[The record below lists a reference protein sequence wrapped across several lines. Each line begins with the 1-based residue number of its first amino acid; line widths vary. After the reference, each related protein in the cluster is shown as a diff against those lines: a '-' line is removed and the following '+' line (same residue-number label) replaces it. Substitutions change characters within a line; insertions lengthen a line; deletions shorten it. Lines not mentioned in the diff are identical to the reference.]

1 MSSQS
6 KELCKNDELV
16 NVLSRMIPVFKQFYE
31 ASHGDASINGIPRRV
46 QLSSLVLRLL
56 FQNAELTKEISAAFF
71 SDTEI
76 RNFFGITANV
86 DTDSGEVLFGGNR
99 CVLDNSGS
107 GGTQQP
113 ISAIANLFLAAID
126 LCVLEKDELDETT
139 IVANLHK
146 MIADFKAF
154 VMGSQI
160 EETHLIGFSG
170 FITEEGTRI
179 GFGDLNAFPLSAF
192 QSAYFFGRGDGIGF
206 VVKETFCRKKLFAG
220 TSEQMHEFI
229 GNGSMLV
236 DEEFFTN
243 MHLLI
248 KNVRLALVLT
258 LSDEKNAFPSFI
270 EGDYLMTPT
279 GNMNSFVQRDVVVGR
294 RPVNLQLNQK
304 SVNQLS
310 IKYLSIVDADL
321 SSIEIAIKRLL
332 SAVCTRDNDDDALI
346 DAVMCWENIIGSES
360 EVTFRICASIAKL
373 LAKNNTERADVY
385 KKLKKIYG
393 TRSSLVHGNSDYKT
407 DSDITRQAIFYAV
420 GLLNAILG
428 DNELLQMTS
437 AKRSEYIM
445 LNMGA
450 S

>member
-1 MSSQS
+1 M
-6 KELCKNDELV
+6 
-16 NVLSRMIPVFKQFYE
+16 
-31 ASHGDASINGIPRRV
+31 
-46 QLSSLVLRLL
+46 L
-56 FQNAELTKEISAAFF
+56 F
-71 SDTEI
+71 
-76 RNFFGITANV
+76 V
-86 DTDSGEVLFGGNR
+86 
-99 CVLDNSGS
+99 
-107 GGTQQP
+107 
-113 ISAIANLFLAAID
+113 
-126 LCVLEKDELDETT
+126 
-139 IVANLHK
+139 
-146 MIADFKAF
+146 
-154 VMGSQI
+154 
-160 EETHLIGFSG
+160 
-170 FITEEGTRI
+170 
-179 GFGDLNAFPLSAF
+179 
-192 QSAYFFGRGDGIGF
+192 
-206 VVKETFCRKKLFAG
+206 
-220 TSEQMHEFI
+220 
-229 GNGSMLV
+229 
-236 DEEFFTN
+236 
-243 MHLLI
+243 
-248 KNVRLALVLT
+248 
-258 LSDEKNAFPSFI
+258 
-270 EGDYLMTPT
+270 
-279 GNMNSFVQRDVVVGR
+279 GNMNSFVQRDVVVGQ